1 MTKKN
6 CEPENIMELTKEFC
20 EICNF
25 DPDSIQ
31 EEFGFINVLRAVVEW
46 YKREEHKSEIKCVA
60 DMCSIFA
67 ETARVFHN
75 RCDHYTKV
83 SNEAKK
89 VTQILRDPDGN
100 G

>member
-60 DMCSIFA
+60 DMCSIFL
-67 ETARVFHN
+67 
-75 RCDHYTKV
+75 
-83 SNEAKK
+83 
-89 VTQILRDPDGN
+89 LRRQGCSIIVVIITLRYQMRPRK
-100 G
+100 